1 MSALVVLDGHLAHD
15 KAHPRG
21 LHVPSPEKIVE
32 IDFVNGQPVRA
43 SDQFGK
49 GTKR

>member
-1 MSALVVLDGHLAHD
+1 MIDVRTKQIVATLEDEHGQAVES
-15 KAHPRG
+15 
-21 LHVPSPEKIVE
+21 EKIVE
-32 IDFVNGQPVRA
+32 IDFVNGRPIRA